1 MSTPLFNTDETRWAN
16 LVEQIDISA
25 GGIVSKPLLE
35 TDSIKQVL
43 FAIDAGQDLSEH
55 TSPFVATVQVLD
67 GQVDF
72 VVSGEDYR
80 LDANDWLIMPANAP
94 HAVKSVKP
102 TRMIL
107 TLLKNT

>member
-16 LVEQIDISA
+16 LIEQINISP

-43 FAIDAGQDLSEH
+43 FAIDANQELSEH
-55 TSPFVATVQVLD
+55 TSPFVATVHVLD
-67 GQVDF
+67 GQADF

-80 LDANDWLIMPANAP
+80 LDSNDWLVMPPSAA
-94 HAVKSVKP
+94 HAVRAVKP
-102 TRMIL
+102 TRMLL
-107 TLLKNT
+107 TLLKKS